1 MQFVARNS
9 VALYCSINMGTPY
22 MDKYLKEAIAEY
34 EQKIETGEDFYMDA
48 STLMDIEEYYEK
60 NNRKYDAE
68 RLMRFAEK
76 LHPDNEEVLVVK
88 AYQLKGDGKWNEAM
102 GIIKGIANQANRDV
116 QLFYIEWDVACSRLD
131 KAEVRTQHNLPA
143 VMNDKDYDW
152 YLDLGEIYLDYG
164 FQKRALKYLEQIPKN
179 YQFRSRA
186 DELIAEAYFQSQNY
200 DKSIEAA
207 NRQVDINPYD
217 AISWTQLADIQQK
230 CGLYQEC
237 IQSCDYALAIDDTN
251 QRAMSLKVFATFA
264 TLNTEEGLKLC
275 IKYAHLCPNDYSL
288 RMYAGEQLYAQH
300 REKEAL
306 QSLQDALRLCPPE
319 SPDHLRITTDLVYTH
334 IMLGNDNMAEE
345 LALSL
350 GMLGSS
356 QCSLLTQLA
365 AYYHEFQN
373 DKKSVEL
380 LDKALDAP
388 HNDMKEYTAI
398 VEQLNEIKN
407 FNLTSE
413 LWIKLAKQPIIQ
425 ESCDIYPYIALAMY
439 KLMQKELFLRNFQI
453 TLATRPDMV
462 VKLFGRMFN
471 TYVLDDILQQ
481 IKKDFKLE

>member
-1 MQFVARNS
+1 M
-9 VALYCSINMGTPY
+9 
-22 MDKYLKEAIAEY
+22 LKEKLLEDLKDAMKTKNVNKKNAVQMVRTAILQIEKDKGIEVSDEQILGIVAKEVKTRKDAIAEY

-143 VMNDKDYDW
+143 VMNDNDYDW

-217 AISWTQLADIQQK
+217 AISWSQLADIQQK

-264 TLNTEEGLKLC
+264 TQNTEEGLKLC

-288 RMYAGEQLYAQH
+288 RMYAGEQLYARH

-319 SPDHLRITTDLVYTH
+319 NPDHLRITTDLVYTH
-334 IMLGNDNMAEE
+334 IMLGNDNMA
-345 LALSL
+345 
-350 GMLGSS
+350 
-356 QCSLLTQLA
+356 CSAVRSA
-365 AYYHEFQN
+365 AC
-373 DKKSVEL
+373 L
-380 LDKALDAP
+380 
-388 HNDMKEYTAI
+388 HN
-398 VEQLNEIKN
+398 
-407 FNLTSE
+407 
-413 LWIKLAKQPIIQ
+413 WQPITMNFKMTKRLL
-425 ESCDIYPYIALAMY
+425 SCL
-439 KLMQKELFLRNFQI
+439 
-453 TLATRPDMV
+453 TRH
-462 VKLFGRMFN
+462 
-471 TYVLDDILQQ
+471 
-481 IKKDFKLE
+481 